1 MGKKSDRGARTKQG
15 LRRAAPSSSNEKKDW
30 YAKHSHLFPA
40 TARDFNIGQNIQP
53 KRNLGRFVKWPQYIR
68 LQRQR
73 AILKKRLKIPPAINQ
88 FTKTLDKT
96 AAATLFRLL
105 HKYRPETQLAKKQR
119 LKAAA
124 AKELAG
130 ESVESKKP
138 KVIKFGLNHVTTL
151 VETKKAKLVVIAHDV
166 DPIELVVWLPALCR
180 KMDVPYC
187 IVKGKARLG
196 QMVYKKTATALAL
209 TEVNKEDLH
218 KLDQLV
224 SNYRIMYDAAS
235 DRNKWGGGVMGCKAQ
250 HVIKLR
256 EKAKAREAAK
266 AALVSL

>member
-180 KMDVPYC
+180 KMGIPFV
-187 IVKGKARLG
+187 IVKSKARLG
-196 QMVYKKTATALAL
+196 HLVHQKTAAAIAL
-209 TEVNKEDLH
+209 TAVDSGDASA
-218 KLDQLV
+218 LDSLTNTANLLFKDPV
-224 SNYRIMYDAAS
+224 T
-235 DRNKWGGGVMGCKAQ
+235 KWGGQQMGTKTRA
-250 HVIKLR
+250 VLR
-256 EKAKAREAAK
+256 KRAKAKAASEKRR
-266 AALVSL
+266 